1 MKRKY
6 SKKVFS
12 LIFILVILL
21 CLIPMKVNSIN
32 TYDSRF
38 VLAFSDN
45 TTPLTIIRYSNDGIN
60 WESGNFPSADHY
72 YASSHGPGLMAHD
85 NGVLHF
91 LMYDSLLDGGSISFA
106 YGLVDIWDQSSR
118 STPISRPYSAPA
130 GAHLEDNL
138 YIITYQT
145 SNDDLFVGIWNE
157 SSRDFLPG
165 NYAPTTYNSNI
176 YGRPSITIL
185 NGLILLAWTRWVSQ
199 DYYQLITTTGTFDG
213 SYIILETPIE
223 VSLPYVAD
231 SYMAGCQSQPDVCN
245 DGETFYITVIREE
258 SSSGLHGWDAIL
270 LESTSG
276 DSWTN
281 QRVID
286 GSARRYS
293 YVNIACGTGG
303 KLLLAYIRDE
313 DGGTS
318 NTIHAKLY
326 DPQNGWSSQSIDIDD
341 MFGQTSAYPRQF
353 SLISSKMITLRTP
366 IGWFTIISSILL
378 TGIIG
383 YVLNIKKKEIA

>member
-38 VLAFSDN
+38 VLAYSDN
-45 TTPLTIIRYSNDGIN
+45 STPYIITRYSNDGIN
-60 WESGNFPSADHY
+60 WNSGDFPSSSHY
-72 YASSHGPGLMAHD
+72 DIMSHGPGLMADD

-91 LMYDSLLDGGSISFA
+91 LMYDSSGSINFV
-106 YGLVDIWDQSSR
+106 YGLGPSIWDQSSV
-118 STPISRPYSAPA
+118 STTTRTPKSAPA
-130 GAHLEDNL
+130 GTHLEDDL
-138 YIITYQT
+138 YIITYRT
-145 SNDDLFVGIWNE
+145 STEDLFVGIWNE

-165 NYAPTTYNSNI
+165 DYAPTIKNSHV
-176 YGRPSITIL
+176 YGRPSITIK
-185 NGLILLAWTRWVSQ
+185 NGLILLAWTRWSSQ
-199 DYYQLITTTGTFDG
+199 GYYQLITTTGAFDG
-213 SYIILETPIE
+213 SYIIFETPVE

-231 SYMAGCQSQPDVCN
+231 SYKTGCQSEPDVCN

-258 SSSGLHGWDAIL
+258 SSSGLHGWHAVL

-276 DSWTN
+276 DSWSN

-286 GSARRYS
+286 ASARHYS

-313 DGGTS
+313 DDSST
-318 NTIHAKLY
+318 NVIHAKLY

-341 MFGQTSAYPRQF
+341 MFGQTNAYPRQF
-353 SLISSKMITLRTP
+353 SLISSKITTLRAP
-366 IGWFTIISSILL
+366 IGWYTIISSILL

-383 YVLNIKKKEIA
+383 YVLNIKKKEID